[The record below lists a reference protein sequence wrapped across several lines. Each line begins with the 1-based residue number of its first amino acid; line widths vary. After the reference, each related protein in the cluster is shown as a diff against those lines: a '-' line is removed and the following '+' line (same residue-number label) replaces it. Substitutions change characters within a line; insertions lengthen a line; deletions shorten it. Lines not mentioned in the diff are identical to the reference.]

1 MVYTLVCVSYGIEA
15 KVATYI
21 SEEANFRCDQLLRVE
36 SGRTVD
42 EVLAG
47 LGLRGV
53 PDLKLGE
60 DSRVLQLIESCR
72 PCEPFINEVNFITFC
87 HKIVEAIAS

>member
-1 MVYTLVCVSYGIEA
+1 M
-15 KVATYI
+15 
-21 SEEANFRCDQLLRVE
+21 
-36 SGRTVD
+36 D
-42 EVLAG
+42 EVLNG

-53 PDLKLGE
+53 QNFKLDA

-72 PCEPFINEVNFITFC
+72 PCEAFENEVDFITFW